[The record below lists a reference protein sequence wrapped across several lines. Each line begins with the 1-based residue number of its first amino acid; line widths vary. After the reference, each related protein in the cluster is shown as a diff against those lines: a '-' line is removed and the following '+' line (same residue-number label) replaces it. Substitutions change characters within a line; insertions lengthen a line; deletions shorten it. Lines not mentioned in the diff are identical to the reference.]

1 MPKFVMM
8 PPLDEQ
14 RREWARRLADT
25 LPEYEVVVPETD
37 AAARWELAEA
47 DAAFGWIPPEAL
59 KKAHRLRWLQNPDAG
74 PFAGYFYP
82 DLIDHPVIVCN
93 PRGIYFDHISHHVMM
108 FVLALSRGLPYYAD
122 AQRERR
128 WDKEARKSH
137 YVNLPDST
145 VLIVGVVGSDMKR
158 RDFATSLAWRCS
170 ASIPGQNTPCH
181 SWSYTGRVTSTRF
194 FRGRTS

>member
-1 MPKFVMM
+1 MSGRDGLLTRSQSTK
-8 PPLDEQ
+8 
-14 RREWARRLADT
+14 W
-25 LPEYEVVVPETD
+25 VVPETD

-108 FVLALSRGLPYYAD
+108 FVLALVARTAVL
-122 AQRERR
+122 RR
-128 WDKEARKSH
+128 CPEGA
-137 YVNLPDST
+137 P
-145 VLIVGVVGSDMKR
+145 VG
-158 RDFATSLAWRCS
+158 
-170 ASIPGQNTPCH
+170 
-181 SWSYTGRVTSTRF
+181 
-194 FRGRTS
+194 